1 VKTIPRLRWSTISI
15 QQLYLIAYAPS
26 SPHRLYD
33 LAKLAFSMSIV
44 SAFIVVRPVGVAAQ
58 TGVPEVFKLAYRLD
72 RRFLVFPRLQDL
84 KEMVKMNDALFIV
97 HNVDDAPDICEINFK
112 DRENIGVVVQ
122 AGETPFTKE
131 DLVMGRIV
139 KISEMDVYR
148 APNAV
153 ADAAIALVKLHRLFK
168 NIPC

>member
-1 VKTIPRLRWSTISI
+1 
-15 QQLYLIAYAPS
+15 LIAYAPS

-44 SAFIVVRPVGVAAQ
+44 SAFIVVKPVGIAAQ
-58 TGVPEVFKLAYRLD
+58 TGLPEVFKLAYKLD

-84 KEMVKMNDALFIV
+84 KEMIKIDEALFIV
-97 HNVDDAPDICEINFK
+97 HNVDDAPDICEIDFR

-131 DLVMGRIV
+131 DLAMGRIV
-139 KISEMDVYR
+139 KMREMDAYR

-153 ADAAIALVKLHRLFK
+153 ADAAIALTKLYRLFK
-168 NIPC
+168 NVLC